1 MNLHKYIP
9 GFRSD
14 NPRKQIIAFLY
25 YFIPIIYLTRVEM
38 FTDIFIGLSILSV
51 PFVLFGIID
60 LFKGKFADNPKK
72 EFIICLLP
80 ILLLAICYGIGSSGF
95 NEKTYYGYVNEKKYD
110 IRYYESRNKELKES
124 IDYMESDE
132 YINEVT
138 KDEELISLQKENK
151 EIALVVDE
159 YKEEIKEIEEEIEK
173 EKKIEMEKESY
184 LADSSNNSYGDGYS
198 NSYSNSNGSYSG
210 GSRYNNYN
218 SSNNSSSNK
227 HIGKGVF
234 IAAGNRYYHAISNCK
249 YLEGAS
255 TSYVTLTY
263 NMNKFECNCWT
274 NPVVYK
280 PSSSSSSSG
289 SNGSSSS
296 GGRTV
301 YIAPG
306 NSYYHAS
313 SSCKFLRGA
322 STQAV
327 GINNVGGKH
336 PCNCIKY

>member
-14 NPRKQIIAFLY
+14 NPTKKTIAFLY
-25 YFIPIIYLTRVEM
+25 YFMALIPLIAIET
-38 FTDIFIGLSILSV
+38 FTDIFIELFILAV
-51 PFVLFGIID
+51 PFSLVGIID
-60 LFKGKFADNPKK
+60 LFKGKFAEHPKK
-72 EFIICLLP
+72 EFGVCLLP
-80 ILLLAICYGIGSSGF
+80 ILLLIIFYGIGSSGF
-95 NEKTYYGYVNEKKYD
+95 DEETYFGYVNDMKSN
-110 IRYYESRNKELKES
+110 ISYYESRNKELKES
-124 IDYMESDE
+124 IDNMESDE
-132 YINEVT
+132 YINEIT
-138 KDEELISLQKENK
+138 KDEELATLQKENK
-151 EIALVVDE
+151 EIRVVIDE
-159 YKEEIKEIEEEIEK
+159 YKEEIKEIEKEK
-173 EKKIEMEKESY
+173 EETSY
-184 LADSSNNSYGDGYS
+184 LANSSDSSYGS
-198 NSYSNSNGSYSG
+198 SNSNGNYSG
-210 GSRYNNYN
+210 GSSSNNYG

-280 PSSSSSSSG
+280 PSSSSS
-289 SNGSSSS
+289 NNSSS
-296 GGRTV
+296 GGSSSGGKAV

-322 STQAV
+322 SVQAV